1 MEFDTIIVGAGSAG
15 SVLADRLSAD
25 ARRKVLVLEAGG
37 SDRRF
42 WIQVPLGYG
51 KIFYNPSVNWMY
63 DTEPD
68 PGLGGRSVYWPR
80 GKVLGGSSSI
90 NAMVYIRGNPG
101 DFDDWEAAGN
111 PGWGSRGVMPY
122 FRAMEDTQK
131 GADEWRGT
139 GGPLHVADMSGEVG
153 NYCQAFFEAGQQAG
167 LPFNPDFNGASQE
180 GVGYYQITTK
190 DGRRMSAAR
199 AFLRPAM
206 RRENLNVETGAH
218 VTRLLFDGRR
228 VTGVEYSQNG
238 RIHKATARREVIL
251 SGGAVNSPQV
261 LQLSGIGPGE
271 VLQRHGIGVVLD
283 NPNVGQNLQDHL
295 GINYTYRT
303 SQPTLNERLRPWW
316 GKLMVGAQYILTRRG
331 PLSICI
337 NHGGG
342 FFRTR
347 PGLTRPNMQL
357 YFQAIS
363 TITSKDDGK
372 RPLLNPDP
380 FPAMSLGLSSCRPT
394 SRGHI
399 TIRSDDPFQKP
410 AINPNSFSTD
420 TDVREMLEAVKFLR
434 VLAGQPA
441 LGAVIEEELLPG
453 PDCQS
458 DDELIADF
466 RQRCGTVFHPSC
478 TCMMGPDPTTSVVD
492 SRLRVH
498 GIEGLRVVDASIFP
512 NVTTGNTNA
521 PTMMVAARAAD
532 LIMEDEKGPAT

>member
-1 MEFDTIIVGAGSAG
+1 
-15 SVLADRLSAD
+15 
-25 ARRKVLVLEAGG
+25 
-37 SDRRF
+37 
-42 WIQVPLGYG
+42 
-51 KIFYNPSVNWMY
+51 
-63 DTEPD
+63 
-68 PGLGGRSVYWPR
+68 
-80 GKVLGGSSSI
+80 
-90 NAMVYIRGNPG
+90 
-101 DFDDWEAAGN
+101 
-111 PGWGSRGVMPY
+111 
-122 FRAMEDTQK
+122 
-131 GADEWRGT
+131 
-139 GGPLHVADMSGEVG
+139 
-153 NYCQAFFEAGQQAG
+153 
-167 LPFNPDFNGASQE
+167 
-180 GVGYYQITTK
+180 
-190 DGRRMSAAR
+190 MSAAR

-261 LQLSGIGPGE
+261 LQLSGIGPGD
-271 VLQRHGIGVVLD
+271 VLRRHGIDVVLD

-347 PGLTRPNMQL
+347 PDLTRPNMQL

-399 TIRSDDPFQKP
+399 TIRSGDPFQKP
-410 AINPNSFSTD
+410 AINPNSFSTE

-434 VLAGQPA
+434 VLAGQQA
-441 LGAVIEEELLPG
+441 LDAVIEEELLPG

-478 TCMMGPDPTTSVVD
+478 TCMMGPDPATSVVD

-498 GIEGLRVVDASIFP
+498 GVEGLRVVDASIFP

-532 LIMEDEKGPAT
+532 LIMEDEKGRAT